1 MSEFGKLRASVS
13 TWSTY
18 QRAGV
23 LAWFTCQRAY
33 VSTCQKRDKFSY
45 LRVNVPK
52 GLPICQ
58 TFLLRNVKG
67 NFYILLYEK
76 FYILLDIIVINIT
89 CTCIVNKI
97 CVMLYFYTS
106 CHIKEKCVEFFFFI
120 IFVFFALQSE
130 IKIKRPGFYT
140 LQVTRVSS
148 NFPQLQLSKIKNTY
162 VRIQ

>member
-1 MSEFGKLRASVS
+1 MSEFGKLRAS
-13 TWSTY
+13 
-18 QRAGV
+18 V

-148 NFPQLQLSKIKNTY
+148 NFLQLQLSKIKNTY

>member
-1 MSEFGKLRASVS
+1 MPDTAKSPLKGLFEVIMSEFGKLRASVS

-67 NFYILLYEK
+67 NFYTILLYEK

-120 IFVFFALQSE
+120 IFVFFAL
-130 IKIKRPGFYT
+130 
-140 LQVTRVSS
+140 
-148 NFPQLQLSKIKNTY
+148 
-162 VRIQ
+162 